1 MCPVCGSLGDNKVKC
16 HGDIRYFCH
25 HPEMVAFLAWGTVS
39 SMGHK
44 LVDVQ

>member
-16 HGDIRYFCH
+16 HGDIRYFCQ
-25 HPEMVAFLAWGTVS
+25 VAFLAWGTVS